1 MDPSFDPPVAPLA
14 DCPEASVRR
23 VQSSSGIAVEAI
35 RDGSRIHMRHPGE
48 AWRSEP
54 YVLAFELLVEL
65 LALDPTDA
73 DQAAEAHLLLRVL
86 NAGENHR
93 AAPENL

>member
-1 MDPSFDPPVAPLA
+1 MDSSFDPPAAPLA

-23 VQSSSGIAVEAI
+23 VQSNSGTAVEAI
-35 RDGSRIHMRHPGE
+35 RDGNNVHMRRPGE
-48 AWRSEP
+48 EWRTEP

-73 DQAAEAHLLLRVL
+73 DQAAEAHLLLRAL
-86 NAGENHR
+86 NAGDNHR
-93 AAPENL
+93 AQ